1 MSTFLKKRKFGY
13 FKKVKIPL
21 IKRKIL
27 GYERYVVTLNITV
40 KDLKIFGIEALIDTG
55 SPHTILM
62 EKDLRRLRLPYTS
75 LPEAKQMKLGGYT
88 VKLIDIGE
96 CILTFKDVNENLV
109 SFKQKVFGGYIT
121 KRDVQHFPNILGLDF
136 LDAQKLNF
144 IIDENGNRFLE
155 RER

>member
-1 MSTFLKKRKFGY
+1 M
-13 FKKVKIPL
+13 
-21 IKRKIL
+21 
-27 GYERYVVTLNITV
+27 ER
-40 KDLKIFGIEALIDTG
+40 
-55 SPHTILM
+55 
-62 EKDLRRLRLPYTS
+62 DLRRLRLPYTL

-96 CILTFKDVNENLV
+96 YILTFKDVNENLV

-136 LDAQKLNF
+136 LNAQKLNF
-144 IIDENGNRFLE
+144 IIDENGNRSLE